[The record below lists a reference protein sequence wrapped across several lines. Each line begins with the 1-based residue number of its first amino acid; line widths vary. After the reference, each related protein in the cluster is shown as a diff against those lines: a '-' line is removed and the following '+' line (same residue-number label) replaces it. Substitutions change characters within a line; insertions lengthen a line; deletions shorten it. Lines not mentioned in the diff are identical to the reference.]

1 MTSTPKHKSYLTKED
16 NIMSFINIK
25 QSITDGI
32 QDILKSDE
40 FHKTISD
47 VVKTSL
53 TEVADSIGVDKIQ
66 DGVAKVV
73 EEKKKQIADQE
84 KNS

>member
-1 MTSTPKHKSYLTKED
+1 
-16 NIMSFINIK
+16 MSFTNIK
-25 QSITDGI
+25 RSIQEGVQEVI
-32 QDILKSDE
+32 MSDE

-66 DGVAKVV
+66 EGVAKVV
-73 EEKKKQIADQE
+73 DEKKKQITDQE

>member
-1 MTSTPKHKSYLTKED
+1 
-16 NIMSFINIK
+16 MSWINIK
-25 QSITDGI
+25 QSIQQGI
-32 QDILKSDE
+32 QEVIMSDE

-53 TEVADSIGVDKIQ
+53 TEVADAIGVDKIQ

-73 EEKKKQIADQE
+73 DEKKKEIADQQ
-84 KNS
+84 KKS

>member
-1 MTSTPKHKSYLTKED
+1 
-16 NIMSFINIK
+16 MSFSNIK
-25 QSITDGI
+25 RSIQEGI
-32 QDILKSDE
+32 QEVVMSDE
-40 FHKTISD
+40 FHKTITD

-53 TEVADSIGVDKIQ
+53 TEVADAIGVDKIQ

-73 EEKKKQIADQE
+73 EEKKKEISDQQ